1 MFFGGLARMSSQR
14 NLRCFPAHL
23 MCVAYLLNCYF
34 YGLWLWDLI
43 KGLVFD
49 QCKGQTQ

>member
-23 MCVAYLLNCYF
+23 MCCLPPKLLFLRVVALES
-34 YGLWLWDLI
+34 D
-43 KGLVFD
+43 KGPCF
-49 QCKGQTQ
+49 